1 MASYINSTLEDVKF
15 HIDNQDFDGPI
26 DLLVKM
32 VRESKIDIM
41 DIFVSDIT
49 TQYIH
54 YVENMKELDYEYVSH
69 YIVMAAILI
78 EIKSARMMPPQDDEE
93 MDPYLED
100 LNQTADQIISDV
112 QKELLLSTPEKLRPL
127 EVTNVFY
134 NEPKY
139 DKDDY
144 KLIVKAID
152 LDKLLDAYML
162 VIERAEFIEKAPKIQ
177 TIEKET
183 FSVADKVKELSGDLR
198 VKKKLSFFSLFTGAN
213 TRSELLNV
221 FLAVLILVKKQVA
234 MAVQGEY
241 HGDILLVHNEENDKP
256 LRDEE
261 IQNDVDEYN

>member
-1 MASYINSTLEDVKF
+1 MATYINSTVDDVRF

-49 TQYIH
+49 TQYVH
-54 YVENMKELDYEYVSH
+54 YVETLKELDYEYVSH
-69 YIVMAAILI
+69 FIVMAAILI
-78 EIKSARMMPPQDDEE
+78 EIKSARMMPIPED
-93 MDPYLED
+93 DPYQLEIED
-100 LNQTADQIISDV
+100 AAEQIISDV
-112 QKELLLSTPEKLRPL
+112 QKELLLSTPEKSRPL

-162 VIERAEFIEKAPKIQ
+162 VIERTEFIEKAPQVQ
-177 TIEKET
+177 TIQKET
-183 FSVADKVKELSGDLR
+183 FSVSDKVIELSSELR
-198 VKKKLSFFSLFTGAN
+198 EKKKLNFFSLFSGAN

-234 MAVQGEY
+234 MAMQGEY
-241 HGDILLVHNEENDKP
+241 HGDIMLVHNEENDKP
-256 LRDEE
+256 LKEE
-261 IQNDVDEYN
+261 ELKADVDEYN

>member
-1 MASYINSTLEDVKF
+1 MASYINSTLDDVKF

-49 TQYIH
+49 SQYIH
-54 YVENMKELDYEYVSH
+54 YVENLKELDYEYVSH

-78 EIKSARMMPPQDDEE
+78 EIKSARMMPSQDED
-93 MDPYLED
+93 DPYQSEIEE
-100 LNQTADQIISDV
+100 TAEQIISDV
-112 QKELLLSTPEKLRPL
+112 QRNLLLSTPEKLRPM

-152 LDKLLDAYML
+152 LA
-162 VIERAEFIEKAPKIQ
+162 RTSRPA
-177 TIEKET
+177 
-183 FSVADKVKELSGDLR
+183 
-198 VKKKLSFFSLFTGAN
+198 
-213 TRSELLNV
+213 
-221 FLAVLILVKKQVA
+221 
-234 MAVQGEY
+234 
-241 HGDILLVHNEENDKP
+241 
-256 LRDEE
+256 
-261 IQNDVDEYN
+261 

>member
-1 MASYINSTLEDVKF
+1 MATYINSTVDDVRF

-49 TQYIH
+49 TQYVH
-54 YVENMKELDYEYVSH
+54 YVETLKELDYEYVSH
-69 YIVMAAILI
+69 FIVMAAILI
-78 EIKSARMMPPQDDEE
+78 EIKSARMMPIPED
-93 MDPYLED
+93 DPYQLEIED
-100 LNQTADQIISDV
+100 AAEQIISDV

-162 VIERAEFIEKAPKIQ
+162 VIERTEFIEKAPQVQ
-177 TIEKET
+177 TIQKET
-183 FSVADKVKELSGDLR
+183 FSVSDKVIELSSELR
-198 VKKKLSFFSLFTGAN
+198 EKKKLNFFSLFSGAN

-234 MAVQGEY
+234 MAMQGEY
-241 HGDILLVHNEENDKP
+241 HGDIMLVHNEENDKP
-256 LRDEE
+256 LKEE
-261 IQNDVDEYN
+261 ELKADVDEYN

>member
-1 MASYINSTLEDVKF
+1 MATYLNSSLEDVKF

-49 TQYIH
+49 SQYIH
-54 YVENMKELDYEYVSH
+54 YVENLKELDYEFVSH

-78 EIKSARMMPPQDDEE
+78 EIKSARMMPAQEE
-93 MDPYLED
+93 DDPYQKEID
-100 LNQTADQIISDV
+100 ETAEQIISDV
-112 QKELLLSTPEKLRPL
+112 QRNLLLSTPEKLREK

-152 LDKLLDAYML
+152 LNKLLDAYML
-162 VIERAEFIEKAPKIQ
+162 VIERTEIIEKAPQVQ

-183 FSVADKVKELSGDLR
+183 FSVADKVKELSGELR
-198 VKKKLSFFSLFTGAN
+198 TKKQVNFFSLFTKAN
-213 TRSELLNV
+213 TRAELLNV

-234 MAVQGEY
+234 MTMQGEY
-241 HGDILLVHNEENDKP
+241 HGDIMLVHNEENDKP

-261 IQNDVDEYN
+261 LQDDVDEYN

>member
-1 MASYINSTLEDVKF
+1 MASYLNSTVEDVRY
-15 HIDNQDFDGPI
+15 HLDNQDFDGPI

-49 TQYIH
+49 TQYVH
-54 YVENMKELDYEYVSH
+54 YVETMKAMEELDYEYVSH
-69 YIVMAAILI
+69 FIVMAAILI
-78 EIKSARMMPPQDDEE
+78 EIKSARMMPIPED
-93 MDPYLED
+93 DPYQLEIEE
-100 LNQTADQIISDV
+100 TAEQIISDV
-112 QKELLLSTPEKLRPL
+112 QKELLLSTPEKLRPM

-152 LDKLLDAYML
+152 LNKLLDAYML
-162 VIERAEFIEKAPKIQ
+162 VIEKTEFIDKAPQEQ

-183 FSVADKVKELSGDLR
+183 FSVSDKVIELSDDLR
-198 VKKKLSFFSLFTGAN
+198 SKKKISFFSLFTGIN

-221 FLAVLILVKKQVA
+221 FLAVLILVKKQIA
-234 MAVQGEY
+234 MAQQGEY
-241 HGDILLVHNEENDKP
+241 HGDIMLVHNEENDKQLKEEE
-256 LRDEE
+256 LRE
-261 IQNDVDEYN
+261 DVDEYN

>member
-1 MASYINSTLEDVKF
+1 MATYINSTIDDVRF

-49 TQYIH
+49 TQYVH
-54 YVENMKELDYEYVSH
+54 YVETLKELDYEYVSH
-69 YIVMAAILI
+69 FIVMAAILI
-78 EIKSARMMPPQDDEE
+78 EIKSARMMPIPED
-93 MDPYLED
+93 DPYQLEIEE
-100 LNQTADQIISDV
+100 AAEQIISDV

-162 VIERAEFIEKAPKIQ
+162 VIERTEFIEKAPQVQ
-177 TIEKET
+177 TIQKET
-183 FSVADKVKELSGDLR
+183 FSVSDKVIELSSELR
-198 VKKKLSFFSLFTGAN
+198 EKKKLNFFSLFSGAN

-234 MAVQGEY
+234 MAMQGEY
-241 HGDILLVHNEENDKP
+241 HGDIMLVHNEENDKP
-256 LRDEE
+256 LKEE
-261 IQNDVDEYN
+261 ELKADVDEYN

>member
-1 MASYINSTLEDVKF
+1 MATYLNSTLEDVKF

-49 TQYIH
+49 SQYIH
-54 YVENMKELDYEYVSH
+54 YVENLKELDYEYVSH

-78 EIKSARMMPPQDDEE
+78 EIKSARMMPAQDED
-93 MDPYLED
+93 DPYQSEIEE
-100 LNQTADQIISDV
+100 TAEQIISDV
-112 QKELLLSTPEKLRPL
+112 QRNLLLSTPEKLRET

-152 LDKLLDAYML
+152 LNKLLDAYML
-162 VIERAEFIEKAPKIQ
+162 VIERTEIIDKAPQVQ

-183 FSVADKVKELSGDLR
+183 FSVADKVKELSGELR
-198 VKKKLSFFSLFTGAN
+198 TKKKVSFFSLFTNAN

-234 MAVQGEY
+234 MAMQGEY
-241 HGDILLVHNEENDKP
+241 HGDIMLVHNEENDKP

-261 IQNDVDEYN
+261 LKDDVDEYN

>member
-1 MASYINSTLEDVKF
+1 MATYINSTAEDVRY

-32 VRESKIDIM
+32 VREAKIDIM

-49 TQYIH
+49 TQYVH
-54 YVENMKELDYEYVSH
+54 YVETLKELDYEYVSH

-78 EIKSARMMPPQDDEE
+78 EIKSARMMPIPED
-93 MDPYLED
+93 DPYQKEID
-100 LNQTADQIISDV
+100 EAEEQIISDV

-152 LDKLLDAYML
+152 LNKLLDAYML
-162 VIERAEFIEKAPKIQ
+162 VIERTEFIEKAPQ
-177 TIEKET
+177 VQMIEKER
-183 FSVADKVKELSGDLR
+183 FSVADKVIELSDELR
-198 VKKKLSFFSLFTGAN
+198 QKKKVSFFTLFNGAN

-221 FLAVLILVKKQVA
+221 FLAVLILVKKQIA
-234 MAVQGEY
+234 MAMQGEY
-241 HGDILLVHNEENDKP
+241 HGDIMLVHNEENDKP
-256 LRDEE
+256 LKEE
-261 IQNDVDEYN
+261 ELKEDVDEYN

>member
-1 MASYINSTLEDVKF
+1 MATYINSTVDDVRF

-49 TQYIH
+49 TQYVH
-54 YVENMKELDYEYVSH
+54 YVETLKELDYEYVSH
-69 YIVMAAILI
+69 FIVMAAILI
-78 EIKSARMMPPQDDEE
+78 EIKSARMMPIPED
-93 MDPYLED
+93 DPYQLEIEEA
-100 LNQTADQIISDV
+100 ADQIISDV

-162 VIERAEFIEKAPKIQ
+162 VIERTEFIEKAPQVQ
-177 TIEKET
+177 TIQKET
-183 FSVADKVKELSGDLR
+183 FSVSDKVIELSSELR
-198 VKKKLSFFSLFTGAN
+198 EKKKLNFFSLFSGAN

-234 MAVQGEY
+234 MAMQGEY
-241 HGDILLVHNEENDKP
+241 HGDIMLVHNEENDKP
-256 LRDEE
+256 LKEE
-261 IQNDVDEYN
+261 ELKADVDEYN

>member
-1 MASYINSTLEDVKF
+1 MATYINSTIDDVRY

-32 VRESKIDIM
+32 VREAKIDIM

-49 TQYIH
+49 SQYLH
-54 YVENMKELDYEYVSH
+54 YVKTLKELDYEYVSH
-69 YIVMAAILI
+69 FIVMASILI
-78 EIKSARMMPPQDDEE
+78 EIKSARMMPIPED
-93 MDPYLED
+93 DPYQMEIEE
-100 LNQTADQIISDV
+100 TAQQIMDDV
-112 QKELLLSTPEKLRPL
+112 QKQLLLSTPERLRPL
-127 EVTNVFY
+127 ETTSVFY

-162 VIERAEFIEKAPKIQ
+162 VIERTEFIEKAPHVQ
-177 TIEKET
+177 TIEKEK
-183 FSVADKVKELSGDLR
+183 FSVADKVIELSGELR
-198 VKKKLSFFSLFTGAN
+198 EKKKINFFSLFSGAN

-234 MAVQGEY
+234 MAMQGEY
-241 HGDILLVHNEENDKP
+241 HGDIMLVHNEENDKP
-256 LRDEE
+256 MKEE
-261 IQNDVDEYN
+261 ELKEDVDEYN

>member
-1 MASYINSTLEDVKF
+1 MATYINSTVDDVRF

-49 TQYIH
+49 TQYVH
-54 YVENMKELDYEYVSH
+54 YVETLKELDYEYVSH
-69 YIVMAAILI
+69 FIVMAAILI
-78 EIKSARMMPPQDDEE
+78 EIKSARMMPIPED
-93 MDPYLED
+93 DPYQLEIEE
-100 LNQTADQIISDV
+100 TAEQIISDV

-162 VIERAEFIEKAPKIQ
+162 VIERTEFIEKAPQVQ
-177 TIEKET
+177 TIQKET
-183 FSVADKVKELSGDLR
+183 FSVSDKVIELSSELR
-198 VKKKLSFFSLFTGAN
+198 EKKKLNFFSLFSGAN

-234 MAVQGEY
+234 MAMQGEY
-241 HGDILLVHNEENDKP
+241 HGDIMLVHNEENDKP
-256 LRDEE
+256 LKEE
-261 IQNDVDEYN
+261 ELKADVDEYN

>member
-1 MASYINSTLEDVKF
+1 MATYINSTIDDVRY

-32 VRESKIDIM
+32 VREAKIDIM

-49 TQYIH
+49 SQYLH
-54 YVENMKELDYEYVSH
+54 YVKTLKELDYEYVSH
-69 YIVMAAILI
+69 FIVMASILI
-78 EIKSARMMPPQDDEE
+78 EIKSARMMPIPED
-93 MDPYLED
+93 DPYQMEIEE
-100 LNQTADQIISDV
+100 TAQQIMDDV
-112 QKELLLSTPEKLRPL
+112 QKQLLLSTPERLRPL
-127 EVTNVFY
+127 ETTNVFY

-162 VIERAEFIEKAPKIQ
+162 VIERTEFIEKAPHVQ
-177 TIEKET
+177 TIEKEK
-183 FSVADKVKELSGDLR
+183 FSVADKVIELSGELR
-198 VKKKLSFFSLFTGAN
+198 EKKKINFFSLFSGAN

-234 MAVQGEY
+234 MAMQGEY
-241 HGDILLVHNEENDKP
+241 HGDIMLVHNEENDKP
-256 LRDEE
+256 MKEE
-261 IQNDVDEYN
+261 ELKEDVDEYN

>member
-1 MASYINSTLEDVKF
+1 MVPYINSTLEDVRY

-32 VRESKIDIM
+32 VREAKIDIM
-41 DIFVSDIT
+41 DIFISDIT
-49 TQYIH
+49 TQYVH
-54 YVENMKELDYEYVSH
+54 YVENLKELDYEYVSH
-69 YIVMAAILI
+69 FIVMAAILI
-78 EIKSARMMPPQDDEE
+78 EIKSAKMMPIPED
-93 MDPYLED
+93 DPYQLE
-100 LNQTADQIISDV
+100 LNEAAEQIFSDV
-112 QKELLLSTPEKLRPL
+112 QKELLLSTPDKLRPM

-144 KLIVKAID
+144 KLIVKALD
-152 LDKLLDAYML
+152 LNKLLDAYML
-162 VIERAEFIEKAPKIQ
+162 VIEKTEFIDKAPQVQ

-183 FSVADKVKELSGDLR
+183 FSVSDKVIELSSELR
-198 VKKKLSFFSLFTGAN
+198 TKKKVSFFSMFNGLN

-241 HGDILLVHNEENDKP
+241 HGDIMLVHNEENDKP
-256 LRDEE
+256 LREE
-261 IQNDVDEYN
+261 ELREDVEEYN